1 MMSMRYDEFLEREVK
16 ELIEI
21 EKDQDLD
28 SINDSILKIGKIDRN
43 DIKKYSVNLQ
53 ENLDIEQ
60 EIFNS
65 NQRKTNIN

>member
-28 SINDSILKIGKIDRN
+28 SINDSILKIGRIDRN

-60 EIFNS
+60 EIFN
-65 NQRKTNIN
+65 

>member
-1 MMSMRYDEFLEREVK
+1 MSMRYDEFLEREVK

-28 SINDSILKIGKIDRN
+28 SINDSILKIGRIDRN

-60 EIFNS
+60 EIFN
-65 NQRKTNIN
+65 

>member
-60 EIFNS
+60 EIFN
-65 NQRKTNIN
+65 

>member
-1 MMSMRYDEFLEREVK
+1 MSMRYDEFLEREVK

>member
-1 MMSMRYDEFLEREVK
+1 MMSMRYDEFPEREVK

-21 EKDQDLD
+21 EKYQDLD

-60 EIFNS
+60 EIFN
-65 NQRKTNIN
+65 